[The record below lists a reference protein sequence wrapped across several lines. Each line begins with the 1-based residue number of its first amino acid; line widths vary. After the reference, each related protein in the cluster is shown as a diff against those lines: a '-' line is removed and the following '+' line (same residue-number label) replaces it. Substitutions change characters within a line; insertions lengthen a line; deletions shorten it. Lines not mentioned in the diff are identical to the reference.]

1 MTEVM
6 KMRFRDIIL
15 ALSLFISTQAMS
27 AGIPVFDAVQNTE
40 SMNQWIQKLQQWQ
53 ETVTHYRSELD
64 AYKQQ
69 LATATG
75 VRDVQAFLREA
86 KSLKTDIDNLRQNG
100 ISLDDL
106 LSNQSGSYSSE
117 LNSLYNKYKTFDTC
131 NPSSSSQRYLDS
143 CKQMILNQAVAI
155 ENTSEVENKITGTL
169 GDISDLSDRI
179 ANAQDSK
186 ESQDLA
192 NAIAAKSVQLNA
204 LTSQWEMSVKQ
215 AEQRSTMLT
224 QQRQKAFNEQ
234 QLAAPVPDFND

>member
-1 MTEVM
+1 
-6 KMRFRDIIL
+6 MRFRDIIL

-106 LSNQSGSYSSE
+106 LSNQSGHIL
-117 LNSLYNKYKTFDTC
+117 LNLIAC
-131 NPSSSSQRYLDS
+131 
-143 CKQMILNQAVAI
+143 
-155 ENTSEVENKITGTL
+155 ITNIKHSIPVTRPAL
-169 GDISDLSDRI
+169 H
-179 ANAQDSK
+179 
-186 ESQDLA
+186 
-192 NAIAAKSVQLNA
+192 NAIWTAAN
-204 LTSQWEMSVKQ
+204 
-215 AEQRSTMLT
+215 R
-224 QQRQKAFNEQ
+224 
-234 QLAAPVPDFND
+234 